1 VADRLTPP
9 PAVDEIRAIP
19 AEIRPAQAPCS
30 WRIHFGAGTHLRW
43 TDSSFGPTGARF
55 DHQPPPAK
63 RHRTRAILYA
73 SDSGPTSLAE
83 IFQQTRV
90 IDRFADSPAL
100 AAFRLARDL
109 HLLDLTGAWPT
120 RAGASMAINSGSRAT
135 ARAWSRAIY
144 AAYPHVEGLRYASS
158 MNANQPA
165 FALYERARPALP
177 TAAALDLPLA
187 TPALAAPLA
196 AAAVHFG
203 LHWCDARA
211 GRQRPLSRESA
222 GSECCVPCLRR
233 SLRAPRSS
241 TRSAPRS

>member
-9 PAVDEIRAIP
+9 PPVASLRAIAPEIHVLP
-19 AEIRPAQAPCS
+19 AGAVL
-30 WRIHFGAGTHLRW
+30 WRISFRAGAHPSRW
-43 TDSSFGPTGARF
+43 NGFRSFGPTGARF

-83 IFQQTRV
+83 AFQQTRV

-100 AAFRLARDL
+100 AAFPLTRDL
-109 HLLDLTGAWPT
+109 QLLDLTGAWPT
-120 RAGASMAINSGSRAT
+120 RAGASMAINSGPRAT

-144 AAYPHVEGLRYASS
+144 AAYPAVEGLRYASA

-165 FALYERARPALP
+165 FALYERARSSLP
-177 TAAALDLPLA
+177 TTAALDLPLA

-196 AAAVHFG
+196 VAAIRFG
-203 LHWCDARA
+203 YAL
-211 GRQRPLSRESA
+211 
-222 GSECCVPCLRR
+222 V
-233 SLRAPRSS
+233 
-241 TRSAPRS
+241 